1 MAVNRAILNLKIKA
15 CCFQHAASLI
25 RAKPLLI
32 SPHIRKISFQC
43 RRTNEM
49 SFLKRFLPQYSQVGR
64 YYEKAKERRGPSL
77 RTWLS
82 VGVGFM
88 VGGAGIVVYLGEYVV
103 YLWSLINCMFY
114 YCIHITI
121 IV

>member
-1 MAVNRAILNLKIKA
+1 
-15 CCFQHAASLI
+15 
-25 RAKPLLI
+25 
-32 SPHIRKISFQC
+32 
-43 RRTNEM
+43 M

-114 YCIHITI
+114 
-121 IV
+121 